1 MSTRWRHPGR
11 TGAVL
16 YGVLAAVVGAI
27 VGVVSRLQVVKQRGR
42 TAAANALPPGAII
55 VISNHTSY
63 ADGVLLALACR
74 RLGRE
79 LRLLATAGVFR
90 VPLIG
95 GLARRLGFIPVHR
108 GGADAAGSLDDAA
121 AALRAGEAVGLY
133 PEGRL
138 TRDPMMWPER
148 AKTGAVRLAL
158 RSGAP
163 IVPVAML
170 GAHEVVGRRAFVT
183 TLVRNVVRRPKVATA
198 VGAPIDVR
206 ALMHIGP
213 STEPTTDEIRVA
225 SDLVMGRLVD
235 LLEELRG
242 ETAPRPQGAPR
253 VDTSDSSTGATPS

>member
-1 MSTRWRHPGR
+1 MTNSGWRHPGR

-16 YGVLAAVVGAI
+16 YGVLAALVGSLI
-27 VGVVSRLQVVKQRGR
+27 GVFSRLQVAKQRGR
-42 TAAANALPPGAII
+42 ARAAQQLPAGAII

-63 ADGVLLALACR
+63 ADGILLALACR

-79 LRLLATAGVFR
+79 LRLLATAGVFG
-90 VPLIG
+90 VPVIG
-95 GLARRLGFIPVHR
+95 GLARRLGFIRVRR
-108 GGADAAGSLDDAA
+108 GSSDASTALDEAA
-121 AALRAGEAVGLY
+121 TALEAGEAVGLY

-170 GAHEVVGRRAFVT
+170 GAHEVVGRRRPAR
-183 TLVRNVVRRPKVATA
+183 TLVRNIVRRPKVTTR

-206 ALMHIGP
+206 ALMHVGP
-213 STEPTTDEIRVA
+213 TTEPTPEEVRHA
-225 SDLVMGRLVD
+225 ADLVMGRLVD
-235 LLEELRG
+235 LVETLRG
-242 ETAPRPQGAPR
+242 EEAPHPHGAPR
-253 VDTSDSSTGATPS
+253 ADDQPA

>member
-1 MSTRWRHPGR
+1 MASGWRHPGR
-11 TGAVL
+11 TGAIV
-16 YGVLAAVVGAI
+16 YAVLAAVVGSVI
-27 VGVVSRLQVVKQRGR
+27 GVFSRLQVAKQRSR
-42 TAAANALPPGAII
+42 SRAAQALPSGAII

-79 LRLLATAGVFR
+79 LRLLATAGVFK
-90 VPLIG
+90 VPVIG
-95 GLARRLGFIPVHR
+95 SLARTLGFIRVQR
-108 GGADAAGSLDDAA
+108 GSSEAS
-121 AALRAGEAVGLY
+121 AALDEAATALAAGEAVGLY

-170 GAHEVVGRRAFVT
+170 GAHEVVGRRRLLA
-183 TLVRNVVRRPKVATA
+183 TLLRNVIRRPKVTTK

-206 ALMHIGP
+206 ELMRIDA
-213 STEPTTDEIRVA
+213 STEPTPDEVRIA
-225 SDLVMGRLVD
+225 ADLVMGKLVD
-235 LLEELRG
+235 LVEDLRG
-242 ETAPRPQGAPR
+242 EVAPHPHGAPR
-253 VDTSDSSTGATPS
+253 LDG